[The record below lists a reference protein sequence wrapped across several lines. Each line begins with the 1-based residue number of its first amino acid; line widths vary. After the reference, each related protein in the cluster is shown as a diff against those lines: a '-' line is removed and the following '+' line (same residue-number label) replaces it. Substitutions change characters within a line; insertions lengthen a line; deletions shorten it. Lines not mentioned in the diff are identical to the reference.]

1 MVGLDGGPFGMA
13 IGVEV
18 PGVGEIGRSAG
29 MVEEMATAPAS
40 TADVVW
46 TEWTLDTTSSSES
59 SELKP
64 SGGTLSIIGKEMGWD
79 DDEWTTMSSERCF
92 FFGCGSSG
100 LLERCFDRT
109 GTAVVVRVVT
119 RGV

>member
-46 TEWTLDTTSSSES
+46 TEWTLEATSSS
-59 SELKP
+59 
-64 SGGTLSIIGKEMGWD
+64 
-79 DDEWTTMSSERCF
+79 
-92 FFGCGSSG
+92 
-100 LLERCFDRT
+100 
-109 GTAVVVRVVT
+109 
-119 RGV
+119 

>member
-64 SGGTLSIIGKEMGWD
+64 S
-79 DDEWTTMSSERCF
+79 
-92 FFGCGSSG
+92 
-100 LLERCFDRT
+100 
-109 GTAVVVRVVT
+109 
-119 RGV
+119 